1 MPKIKQYVTGI
12 SAVLIVMGT
21 AAIAQSPAPCTEP
34 VSLGALLLGSIPTV
48 GAPYSATVRTTQ
60 DRIMPDGSVVHGS
73 VITYQARDS
82 AGRTWQKR
90 SLGCQP
96 GPDGVRRPVMQILVY
111 DPGTATTISWKEDDP
126 AKMIRVVPTQ
136 PVRLPPVKM
145 DKRDVADGLRAMEQ
159 MGWHVKDLGSREI
172 AGVIA
177 NGTRTDQTVA
187 VQPGIDK
194 PIHIV
199 SEIWTYEGLN
209 LQMLS
214 IDDNSMQGRT
224 VTEVVQLKQGYPYPA
239 LFVPPAGWKRVSTQS
254 AR

>member
-1 MPKIKQYVTGI
+1 MLKITHCVTGI
-12 SAVLIVMGT
+12 SAVLIIIGT
-21 AAIAQSPAPCTEP
+21 STMAQSPAPCTTP
-34 VSLGALLLGSIPTV
+34 VALGALLLGSIPTA

-60 DRIMPDGSVVHGS
+60 DRIMPDGSTVHGS

-96 GPDGVRRPVMQILVY
+96 GLDGVRRPVMQTLVY

-126 AKMIRVVPTQ
+126 TKMIRVVPTQ
-136 PVRLPPVKM
+136 PVRLPPVKT
-145 DKRDVADGLRAMEQ
+145 DKRDVAAGLRAMEQ
-159 MGWHVKDLGSREI
+159 MGWHVKDLGSKEI
-172 AGVIA
+172 AGAVA

-194 PIHIV
+194 PIHI
-199 SEIWTYEGLN
+199 SREIWTYEALN

-214 IDDNSMQGRT
+214 IDDNSMKGRT
-224 VTEVVQLKQGYPYPA
+224 VTEVIQFKQGDPDPA
-239 LFVPPAGWKRVSTQS
+239 LFVPPAGWNRMDIKS